1 MSRKKHYTSIE
12 FQTRL
17 KACIDDSGLSVI
29 EVAKKVGCNRKTI
42 YDYYYGDTCP
52 DAVTFMRLCKLF
64 KKSAEYMW
72 GWVNE

>member
-17 KACIDDSGLSVI
+17 KACIDDSGLSAI
-29 EVAKKVGCNRKTI
+29 EVAKKVGCNRRAI

-72 GWVNE
+72 GWENE